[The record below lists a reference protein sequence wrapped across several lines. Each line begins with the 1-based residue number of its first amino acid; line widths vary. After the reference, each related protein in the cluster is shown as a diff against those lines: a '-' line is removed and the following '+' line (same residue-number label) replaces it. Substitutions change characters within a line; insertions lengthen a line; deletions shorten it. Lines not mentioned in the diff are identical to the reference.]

1 MLIDRFL
8 FFKIES
14 LEGFDLF
21 HNGNFKSMAPSRV
34 TKRLV
39 KGID

>member
-21 HNGNFKSMAPSRV
+21 RNGDFESMAPSRV

-39 KGID
+39 EGVD

>member
-1 MLIDRFL
+1 MLIDRFYL
-8 FFKIES
+8 KKLES

-21 HNGNFKSMAPSRV
+21 HNRNFKSMAPSRV

-39 KGID
+39 EGID